1 MVSAK
6 IRLAVVAAL
15 FFLIGALL
23 PVSHASGRRYV
34 APAPAPAP
42 VPATSSPRRQAP
54 RPRPPPPPPS
64 PPSRIQPVVVVQGT
78 IYCKSC
84 KLSGYNRYMD
94 ASPLPNATAEL
105 VCYGADRV
113 LNLTSTRTDKNGYFL
128 VMVYDL
134 GMFQRS
140 RCRVYLGSSPTPLC
154 AAPFIP
160 SNKWLGLTLE
170 REKVASL
177 PQGVKGVYR
186 PKSTLM
192 FGPGS
197 SGSCPAA
204 AVPMM

>member
-42 VPATSSPRRQAP
+42 VPATSSPRRQ
-54 RPRPPPPPPS
+54 
-64 PPSRIQPVVVVQGT
+64 RIQPVVVVQGT